1 MNIILLG
8 FMGSG
13 KTSIG
18 KLLSE
23 QVNFNFIDSDLEIE
37 KRNHMSINN
46 IFKKKGELF
55 FRNEE
60 KKLLN
65 EIITKNN
72 IVFATGGG
80 LSCNNK
86 SIKKLNDFGLT
97 IYLRYSN
104 NVLFKR
110 LKKQNKT
117 RPLINNL
124 IDNDL
129 EEFIRKSLKKRE
141 DFYNQSNCIIEC
153 DKISEREILR
163 KINTLIIAS

>member
-23 QVNFNFIDSDLEIE
+23 QINFNFIDSDLEIE
-37 KRNHMSINN
+37 KRNQMSINN
-46 IFKKKGELF
+46 IFQKQGELF
-55 FRNEE
+55 FRNKE
-60 KKLLN
+60 KELLN
-65 EIITKNN
+65 EIIIKDN

-80 LSCNNK
+80 LPCNISN
-86 SIKKLNDFGLT
+86 IKKLNDFGLT
-97 IYLRYSN
+97 IYLRLSN
-104 NVLFKR
+104 KELYKR

-124 IDNDL
+124 INNDL
-129 EEFIRKSLKKRE
+129 KEFIRKSVKKRE
-141 DFYNQSNCIIEC
+141 EFYFQSNCIIEC
-153 DKISEREILR
+153 DKISEKEILR
-163 KINTLIIAS
+163 KINTFITSC

>member
-1 MNIILLG
+1 M
-8 FMGSG
+8 
-13 KTSIG
+13 
-18 KLLSE
+18 
-23 QVNFNFIDSDLEIE
+23 
-37 KRNHMSINN
+37 
-46 IFKKKGELF
+46 
-55 FRNEE
+55 
-60 KKLLN
+60 
-65 EIITKNN
+65 
-72 IVFATGGG
+72 
-80 LSCNNK
+80 SCNNK

-129 EEFIRKSLKKRE
+129 EEFIRKSLKKIE